1 MGIRIL
7 VLGGNGF
14 IGSHLVDRLLRENH
28 YVRVFD
34 RNGED
39 YRKPLPG
46 VDYCTGEF
54 GNRTLLSKA
63 LDGIDVVVHLISS
76 SLPKTSNDDPAFD
89 IQSNVIE
96 SLYLLEQCVA
106 KKIRKIIFL
115 SSGGT
120 VYGYPK
126 SLPVKED
133 HQTDPICSYGIG
145 KLTIEKYLYLFKELY
160 NLDYTVLRPS
170 NPFGSRQNPF
180 GIQGAIS
187 VFIGKILRNET
198 IEIWG
203 DGSIVRDYIYV
214 ENLIDAI
221 YLSINCQTPCHIFNI
236 GTGKGHSINEILT
249 VLENLAGGNIK
260 VSYSHTRAFDIPQI
274 YLDITRASEELG
286 WKPETSFEAGVK
298 CTWDFIKGV
307 LKA

>member
-1 MGIRIL
+1 M
-7 VLGGNGF
+7 VF
-14 IGSHLVDRLLRENH
+14 IGSHLVDRLLLENH

-34 RNGED
+34 RHSD
-39 YRKPLPG
+39 DFRMPLPG
-46 VDYCTGEF
+46 VDYFTGEF
-54 GNRTLLSKA
+54 GNQTLLSKA

-96 SLYLLEQCVA
+96 SLYLFKQCAA
-106 KKIRKIIFL
+106 KKIKKIIFL

-203 DGSIVRDYIYV
+203 DGSIIRDYIYV
-214 ENLIDAI
+214 EDLVEAI
-221 YLSINCQTPCHIFNI
+221 YLSIDCQTPYRIFNI
-236 GTGKGHSINEILT
+236 GTGNGHSINEILS
-249 VLENLAGGNIK
+249 VLENLAGENIK
-260 VSYSHTRAFDIPQI
+260 VSYSSTRAFDIPRI
-274 YLDITRASEELG
+274 YLDITRAYKELG
-286 WKPETSFEAGVK
+286 WKPETSFETGVK
-298 CTWDFIKGV
+298 YTWDFIKGTLDAGTQV
-307 LKA
+307 